1 MCYWM
6 NDKNFCLHN
15 DTEIS
20 TSILRR
26 CHICCDFRVAILEF
40 VSGKDCTAA
49 LERNPAVLI
58 GDTNCPVDWYFPA
71 PEDGI
76 VISCLSVCH
85 KCFQK
90 LIQIRAVH
98 LYTQSPQSLLI
109 CTCIR
114 EGENVEILNYMPKV
128 RIEPESIFLKNPAL
142 SAFLLTYYLWWY
154 LHTNDIF

>member
-1 MCYWM
+1 M

-15 DTEIS
+15 DTEII

-109 CTCIR
+109 CICIR

-128 RIEPESIFLKNPAL
+128 RIEPVYIFKKSCTFSISVNIL
-142 SAFLLTYYLWWY
+142 SLM
-154 LHTNDIF
+154 IFTHK